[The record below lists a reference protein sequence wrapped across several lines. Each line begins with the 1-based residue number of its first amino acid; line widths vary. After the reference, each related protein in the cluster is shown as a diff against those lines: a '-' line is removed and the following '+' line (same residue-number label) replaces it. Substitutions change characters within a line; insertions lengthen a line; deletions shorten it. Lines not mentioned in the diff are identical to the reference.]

1 MLARRDGSRC
11 CRALV
16 LARIKMEA
24 EEGGAVVLA
33 LIKMLT
39 EDPTCAFGL
48 PGKVMV
54 PKVLMVS
61 AALVVFLKACL

>member
-1 MLARRDGSRC
+1 
-11 CRALV
+11 
-16 LARIKMEA
+16 MEA

-48 PGKVMV
+48 AVVVDGAEGVDGV
-54 PKVLMVS
+54 GGLGGVLEGSVLIILNTKS
-61 AALVVFLKACL
+61 LDQV